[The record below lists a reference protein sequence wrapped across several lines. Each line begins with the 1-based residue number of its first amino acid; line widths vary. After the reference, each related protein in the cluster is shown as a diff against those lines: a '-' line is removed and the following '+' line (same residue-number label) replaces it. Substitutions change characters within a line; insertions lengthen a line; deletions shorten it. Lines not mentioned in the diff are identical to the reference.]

1 MTRSIAM
8 LVLALTLAACGG
20 DSTGPE
26 ITIPTP
32 SNGSMTARVDGANWT
47 ALSVDAI
54 SAQGSAPIISIAGT
68 NTQFTISMA
77 WVDSGPRTYTIGQS
91 IGFNATLISGSSAW
105 TAAGQQ
111 GAGSV
116 TVTTRTAERVAG
128 TFTYTLVASG
138 AGASGTRSVTN
149 GAFDIRF

>member
-1 MTRSIAM
+1 MA
-8 LVLALTLAACGG
+8 VLLLAATFSACGG

-26 ITIPTP
+26 ITIPSP
-32 SNGSMTARVDGANWT
+32 SNGSMTARVDGASWS
-47 ALSVDAI
+47 ALAVDAI
-54 SAQGSAPIISIAGT
+54 TSQGSAPIISIAGT

-77 WVDSGPRTYTIGQS
+77 WVDSGPRTYTIGQA
-91 IGFNATLISGSSAW
+91 IGLNATLIGGSSGW

-111 GAGSV
+111 GSGSV

-128 TFTYTLVASG
+128 TFTYTMVASG